1 MLAYQQATAQQSSLA
16 SAYYNMGLSLQAL
29 GQLDSAV
36 AAFASASA
44 DVC

>member
-1 MLAYQQATAQQSSLA
+1 MLAYQQATAQQPSLA